1 MLKSPFVVHPKSCR
15 VCCPFDPEAEQT
27 FDPFSVPCLDELFVN
42 EDACRGEREGSSVVE
57 TYRNYVKFFRE
68 TFLAPLRKDE
78 EKWHKIEEGRKAGET
93 ELF

>member
-1 MLKSPFVVHPKSCR
+1 MHV
-15 VCCPFDPEAEQT
+15 
-27 FDPFSVPCLDELFVN
+27 
-42 EDACRGEREGSSVVE
+42 GREGKGSSVVE

-78 EKWHKIEEGRKAGET
+78 EKWHKIEEGRKVGET